1 MKKPVL
7 IEDLE
12 ARSMYETATP
22 EFKKLLE
29 TTFGKEFFSIS
40 IIDRMNS
47 YEDPYKG
54 ACIEL
59 GEEPMNEQNLKS
71 IGFTDDE
78 IDYRKLKTITKAYNE
93 GWVADYN
100 DSTQKKWIPWFVFSP
115 SGVRFVSSYCLGSN
129 ANAGRAARLC
139 FKDEATSDA
148 AGEKCTTLYAKFIN

>member
-1 MKKPVL
+1 MKQLPITEENARKLYKAMPDFRPSL
-7 IEDLE
+7 ED
-12 ARSMYETATP
+12 
-22 EFKKLLE
+22 
-29 TTFGKEFFSIS
+29 TFGKEFFSMS

-54 ACIEL
+54 ACTEL
-59 GEEPMNEQNLKS
+59 GEEPMNEQNLRA

-100 DSTQKKWIPWFVFSP
+100 NPDQKKWVPWFNFSP
-115 SGVRFVSSYCLGSN
+115 SGVRFCVSGCGDSRAG
-129 ANAGRAARLC
+129 AGRAARLC

-148 AGEKCTTLYAKFIN
+148 AGVELIELYKIALNG